1 MTLSQDGCKA
11 LVGSLAAVMNNVN
24 DPVNNWDEPVKE
36 CFEEADK
43 KTRLAFECGPNL
55 EQVCVDF
62 FKNTE
67 NYDEAVQ
74 WKGSYDSRL
83 SGASSNTPPVFL
95 SLLLLVVG
103 LSARI
108 DV

>member
-1 MTLSQDGCKA
+1 M
-11 LVGSLAAVMNNVN
+11 MNNVN
-24 DPVNNWDEPVKE
+24 DPVSNWENPVRE

-55 EQVCVDF
+55 EQVCIDF

-67 NYDEAVQ
+67 DYDEALEWQ
-74 WKGSYDSRL
+74 GSFDTRL
-83 SGASSNTPPVFL
+83 SGASSNTPPLYV
-95 SLLLLVVG
+95 SLLVMMVG
-103 LSARI
+103 LSVRI

>member
-1 MTLSQDGCKA
+1 M
-11 LVGSLAAVMNNVN
+11 MNNVN
-24 DPVNNWDEPVKE
+24 DPVSNWENPVRE

-55 EQVCVDF
+55 EQVCIDF

-67 NYDEAVQ
+67 DYDEAVK
-74 WKGSYDSRL
+74 WKGRFDTRL
-83 SGASSNTPPVFL
+83 SGASSNIPLLYV
-95 SLLLLVVG
+95 SLLVMIVG
-103 LSARI
+103 LSVRI

>member
-1 MTLSQDGCKA
+1 M
-11 LVGSLAAVMNNVN
+11 MNNVN
-24 DPVNNWDEPVKE
+24 DPVTNWENPVRE

-67 NYDEAVQ
+67 NYDEALE
-74 WKGSYDSRL
+74 WKGSFDTRL
-83 SGASSNTPPVFL
+83 SGASSNTSHLYVFL
-95 SLLLLVVG
+95 IVMIVG
-103 LSARI
+103 LSVRI
-108 DV
+108 NV